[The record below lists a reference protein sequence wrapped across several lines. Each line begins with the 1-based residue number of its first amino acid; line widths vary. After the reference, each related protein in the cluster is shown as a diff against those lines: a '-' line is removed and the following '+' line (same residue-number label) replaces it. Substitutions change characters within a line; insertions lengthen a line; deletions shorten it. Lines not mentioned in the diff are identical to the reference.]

1 MLRSQIQL
9 QSAEISKLQMENQK
23 LQVIVR
29 VNKLF
34 LLSMGTKS
42 SRVAFLQLSVA
53 TLLNQG
59 PFKCMHQQVIPAG
72 FQIK

>member
-23 LQVIVR
+23 LQVMVP

-34 LLSMGTKS
+34 LLSTGTES
-42 SRVAFLQLSVA
+42 SRLAFLLLSVA
-53 TLLNQG
+53 TLLNQACL
-59 PFKCMHQQVIPAG
+59 KCTQIPTV

>member
-23 LQVIVR
+23 LQVMVP

-34 LLSMGTKS
+34 LLSTGTES
-42 SRVAFLQLSVA
+42 SRLAFLLLSV
-53 TLLNQG
+53 LL
-59 PFKCMHQQVIPAG
+59 C
-72 FQIK
+72 

>member
-1 MLRSQIQL
+1 MLTSQIQL

-23 LQVIVR
+23 LQVMVP

-34 LLSMGTKS
+34 LLSTGTES
-42 SRVAFLQLSVA
+42 SRLAFLLLSVA
-53 TLLNQG
+53 TFLNQACL
-59 PFKCMHQQVIPAG
+59 KCTQIPTV